1 MSDTLEVPQSRRE
14 PLARIAALL
23 LGARRVVLTTHVNA
37 DGDGAGSEAAVAA
50 WLVAHGVEV
59 RIANPTG
66 FPDVYRYLVPAGAAL
81 FDPGEG
87 RSLAA
92 GEGADVVAVLDTS
105 EAKRIG
111 RIGALLDGRQVAL
124 IDHHPPVENGIR
136 AEAALQDP
144 AACATGELI
153 FDLLRVAQGDA
164 PWVPGIARALYAAI
178 VTDTG
183 SFRFSN
189 TTPRAHA
196 IAAELLRRGVD
207 PEEEYRRLYGR
218 VPYKRL
224 HLLRAVLERLAV
236 DPDLPI
242 AWISIPRT
250 VMTEFEASSEDLEGL
265 IDYAR
270 DIENT
275 EVALLFRETVEG
287 GTKVSLRS
295 NGIVDVN
302 AIARQFGGGGHI
314 KASGILMGAG
324 LESARTQVLEAT
336 RLVVRR
342 VVEAARA
349 AGTGAPPAGNA
360 LPGGSVGP
368 GGSVPPGVGA
378 PPTAP

>member
-1 MSDTLEVPQSRRE
+1 MY
-14 PLARIAALL
+14 
-23 LGARRVVLTTHVNA
+23 
-37 DGDGAGSEAAVAA
+37 VAI
-50 WLVAHGVEV
+50 L
-59 RIANPTG
+59 
-66 FPDVYRYLVPAGAAL
+66 
-81 FDPGEG
+81 
-87 RSLAA
+87 
-92 GEGADVVAVLDTS
+92 
-105 EAKRIG
+105 
-111 RIGALLDGRQVAL
+111 
-124 IDHHPPVENGIR
+124 
-136 AEAALQDP
+136 
-144 AACATGELI
+144 
-153 FDLLRVAQGDA
+153 
-164 PWVPGIARALYAAI
+164 
-178 VTDTG
+178 TDTG

-218 VPYKRL
+218 VPYKRMN
-224 HLLRAVLERLAV
+224 LLRAVLERLAV

-349 AGTGAPPAGNA
+349 AGTGEPPAGNA